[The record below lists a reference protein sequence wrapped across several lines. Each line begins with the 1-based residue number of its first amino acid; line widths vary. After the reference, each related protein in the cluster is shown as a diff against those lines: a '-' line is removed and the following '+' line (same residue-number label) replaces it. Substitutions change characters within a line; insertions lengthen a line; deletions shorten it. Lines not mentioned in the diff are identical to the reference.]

1 MKCFN
6 YRVDI
11 RNCVKSSASRSDS
24 FHYFWLLLIILA
36 YLYKAFRSI
45 DVPIAPDAAMVYLPF
60 AKMLREQGF
69 LFLMHPKS
77 IIVPPISYLWP
88 ALLGGNVTVIQYANI
103 IAGIFMVLLT
113 YDIGRQLHTRLA
125 GLIAA
130 FLFATSPFLISW
142 IPTALSEPPFFLF
155 TFIWLWGI
163 GGIIKGKTWAIPVS
177 GIALSLSILTRSI
190 WFYPS
195 ILFLAFA
202 LYFVFFTL
210 TSRKT
215 ISDLAL
221 ALALGLILP
230 VIIIIKNI
238 VFFGLPAIDSGSG
251 GALFYGANLMTNG
264 FEPPLL
270 GLAYE
275 SGFNDFH
282 SIIGNREHASVALQF
297 LKERSLLELGNWYL
311 TKVSWVTLFT
321 TLEAPTKLSLF
332 RVFELAM
339 AGSSIWY
346 GIKQKKIFILLIGF
360 GLALQILQ
368 TAFVLYNIRY
378 STDNLEL
385 LLIPLAAVG
394 ITLSLNLGNEIIENV
409 ERNGVNKSIFYTY
422 KYGLISAAIVA
433 ILSVILYFRAVP
445 TVNLPPNIPVEILFD
460 GTRAIAGKHSVLL
473 DEHDLTS
480 LYKVELDVP
489 MQVLPLNAGNAIWD
503 IKMTVFPVVAG
514 RCNKASVNF
523 KLTSTALYAKKSEEK
538 FRLYD
543 DGIIHRYLIGASNVN
558 SKLFPI
564 KSGKL
569 ILKFDC
575 PTGSKIVVNN
585 ISLMAPHFIESYFKK

>member
-1 MKCFN
+1 MKYFN
-6 YRVDI
+6 TRIDI
-11 RNCVKSSASRSDS
+11 RSCVKLSVSKSDLI
-24 FHYFWLLLIILA
+24 HYGWLLLIVLT
-36 YLYKAFRSI
+36 YLYKVFRHI
-45 DVPIAPDAAMVYLPF
+45 DAPIAPDAAGVYLPF
-60 AKMLREQGF
+60 SKMVLEQGF
-69 LFLMHPKS
+69 EFLMQPKS

-88 ALLGGNVTVIQYANI
+88 ALFGGDVTVVKYANLV
-103 IAGIFMVLLT
+103 AGIFMALLI
-113 YDIGRQLHTRLA
+113 YGIGRQLHTRLA

-155 TFIWLWGI
+155 TLIWLWGI
-163 GGIIKGKTWAIPVS
+163 GEIISGKAWAIPVAA
-177 GIALSLSILTRSI
+177 IALSLSILTRSI

-202 LYFVFFTL
+202 LFFVFFKL
-210 TSRKT
+210 TIRKN
-215 ISDLAL
+215 ISDIAL

-282 SIIGNREHASVALQF
+282 SLIGNREHASVALQF

-321 TLEAPTKLSLF
+321 ALEAPTRHSLL

-346 GIKQKKIFILLIGF
+346 GIKQKNMFILVIGF
-360 GLALQILQ
+360 GLILQILQ

-394 ITLSLNLGNEIIENV
+394 ITLSLNLGTKTIENV
-409 ERNGVNKSIFYTY
+409 EHIGVNKSFFYTHT
-422 KYGLISAAIVA
+422 YGLIGAAILVM
-433 ILSVILYFRAVP
+433 LSAMLYFRAVP
-445 TVNLPPNIPVEILFD
+445 TVTLPPNIPVEVLFD
-460 GTRAIAGKHSVLL
+460 GASALTSQHVAFS
-473 DEHDLTS
+473 DDHDLTS
-480 LYKVELDVP
+480 YKIEFDVP
-489 MQVLPLNAGNAIWD
+489 KQVLPLNVGNVLWE
-503 IKMTVFPVVAG
+503 IKMTIFPAVEG
-514 RCNKASVNF
+514 HCNKASINF
-523 KLTSTALYAKKSEEK
+523 KLNSTAEYAQKSGFK
-538 FRLYD
+538 FRLHD
-543 DGIIHRYLIGASNVN
+543 DAIIHRYLIGASSSN

-564 KSGKL
+564 KPGKL

-575 PTGSKIVVNN
+575 TAGSKIVVNN
-585 ISLMAPHFIESYFKK
+585 ISLIAPHFIEYYFKK